1 MFWSLQD
8 GQKCAVQSI
17 DELHGLLRE
26 LCSFRY
32 AYIGTPG
39 SMEEDFG
46 GTNETLPECLIRP
59 SLHYTAALWYV
70 TELTSMTN
78 QKHRLQSV
86 KACMLPPPMYNFMC
100 QEAPGIQEFWD
111 AKEAPCMT
119 RPEWSSTKAIKV
131 KKWGAITSH
140 QEAMASKMYI

>member
-1 MFWSLQD
+1 
-8 GQKCAVQSI
+8 
-17 DELHGLLRE
+17 
-26 LCSFRY
+26 
-32 AYIGTPG
+32 
-39 SMEEDFG
+39 MEEDFG